1 MFGVESYGEIY
12 MTTDADKLNNQLMQ
26 VDAGYWAAAWGVR
39 LQASKFSFKNH
50 EYQMEPMSS
59 TARRRCYMKATQG
72 GWTEIEVLRSL
83 HAMIYGH
90 HPQGD
95 LYMFPTTD
103 DVQEFSK
110 SRFNPLIVANKNAIG
125 KYVKSGGKGTDTA
138 SLKKINEA
146 FLYLRGARLSQK
158 VSDQNE
164 SSKMRGIPV
173 DSVKFDELDLM
184 DESVIAK
191 ARGRMGHSMVKEEV
205 YLSNPLVPGEGI
217 DKIFATSDQ
226 RYWWRRCRH
235 CTGVVST
242 AVATTSSGTWTC
254 AEKFFIED
262 PERCVGKDKDGKG
275 YIACRNCGRPVPIY
289 FGIGSAEWRADLP
302 SNSDFMHG
310 YQHSQ
315 LTSVY
320 NDPLEILDAFR
331 NPPEGNL
338 ADVYRLRLGLPYIA
352 AEDRLTRAQVQE
364 CCTPHPMPHS
374 HSGPCA
380 MGVDVGKI
388 KHIVIGPKTGKDQ
401 YENVKMARL
410 SKWDDIL
417 DMAVKFN
424 VKMAIVD
431 IRPYEDSARE
441 FQKNAKKLGI
451 KVYLCEYK
459 ENATN
464 DYAYN
469 DHTGIVAANRTQ
481 IFDATHR
488 LITEQRLVI
497 PRRDEEV
504 DEYTKQMCGAY
515 KILETN
521 KKTGTSVYRYKGKN
535 EHYRNAQNYHFLA
548 ANKSN
553 MPRVKSNRKRQTSA
567 KIKVRNGR

>member
-1 MFGVESYGEIY
+1 MLS
-12 MTTDADKLNNQLMQ
+12 TDPKERNEQLMQ
-26 VDAGYWAAAWGVR
+26 ANPGYWADQWGIK

-50 EYQMEPMSS
+50 EYQMEPMGS

-110 SRFNPLIVANKNAIG
+110 SRFNPLIEANKTSIG
-125 KYVKSGGKGTDTA
+125 KFVKSGGKGTDTT
-138 SLKKINEA
+138 SLKKIHSA

-191 ARGRMGHSMVKEEV
+191 ARGRMGHSLVKEEV

-217 DKIFATSDQ
+217 DKIFAQSDQ
-226 RYWWRRCRH
+226 RYWFRK
-235 CTGVVST
+235 CTCSGIIST
-242 AVATTSSGTWTC
+242 PAATTTKGVWTC
-254 AEKFFIED
+254 AEKFFLED
-262 PERCVGKDKDGKG
+262 PERCVGIRADGIG
-275 YIACRNCGRPVPIY
+275 YIACSNCGRPLPIWA
-289 FGIGSAEWRADLP
+289 GKGTAEWVRDYP
-302 SNSDFMHG
+302 SNSDYMHG

-320 NDPLEILDAFR
+320 NDPLEILNSFR
-331 NPPEGNL
+331 VPPEGNL

-352 AEDRLTRAQVQE
+352 AEDRLTRAQVYE
-364 CCTPHPMPHS
+364 CCDTTLPMAHG
-374 HSGPCA
+374 HTGPCA
-380 MGVDVGKI
+380 AGVDVGKI
-388 KHIVIGPKTGKDQ
+388 KHIVIGPKVGKDQ
-401 YENVKMARL
+401 YEIVKMARL

-417 DMAVKFN
+417 DMFVKFH
-424 VKMAIVD
+424 VKMAVVD

-441 FQKNAKKLGI
+441 FQKKARKIGI

-459 ENATN
+459 ENQVQ
-464 DYAYN
+464 DYVYKDKN
-469 DHTGIVAANRTQ
+469 GIADTVAANRTQ
-481 IFDATHR
+481 IFDASHR
-488 LITEQRLVI
+488 MVTDGEMTI

-504 DEYTKQMCGAY
+504 DEYAKQMCGAY
-515 KILETN
+515 KILEVN
-521 KKTGTSVYRYKGKN
+521 KKTGTSIYRYKGKN
-535 EHYRNAQNYHFLA
+535 EHYRNATNYFKLA
-548 ANKSN
+548 ASKSN
-553 MPRVKSNRKRQTSA
+553 MPRVKSTRKRQA
-567 KIKVRNGR
+567 NAALR